1 MALAISGFDDKSPLA
16 LFDAADFDV
25 LNLPTKAAHLLA
37 ADLLEFRSGDLGNAQ
52 IIVQHGLVHEGL
64 VLAEDGDA
72 HVVFGEKERGAQST
86 RPISDD
92 DNIRHCSGSFGCWL
106 EGANKAAGLRDVNL
120 TTRVLCLER
129 ARILLF

>member
-1 MALAISGFDDKSPLA
+1 
-16 LFDAADFDV
+16 
-25 LNLPTKAAHLLA
+25 
-37 ADLLEFRSGDLGNAQ
+37 
-52 IIVQHGLVHEGL
+52 
-64 VLAEDGDA
+64 

-92 DNIRHCSGSFGCWL
+92 DNIRHFQAPLTIWL

-120 TTRVLCLER
+120 TTQVLCLER